1 MSGIRTRSAF
11 PRAARTDAVT
21 DEGEPGS
28 VAVAVE
34 RLRGITEAGFARLN
48 GRLDLALQRA
58 DRADADLQQ
67 LRTDHDNDMNELR
80 ADIEELKRGR
90 WPLPA
95 IGTLIALA
103 ALIVAISEAT
113 SR

>member
-1 MSGIRTRSAF
+1 MVEDT
-11 PRAARTDAVT
+11 
-21 DEGEPGS
+21 EPTS

-34 RLRGITEAGFARLN
+34 RLRGITEAGFARLG

-67 LRTDHDNDMNELR
+67 LRTDHDEDMNELR
-80 ADIEELKRGR
+80 ADIEELKKAR

-95 IGTLIALA
+95 VGALLALA
-103 ALIVAISEAT
+103 ALAVAVVEAL
-113 SR
+113 SK

>member
-1 MSGIRTRSAF
+1 MAE
-11 PRAARTDAVT
+11 
-21 DEGEPGS
+21 EGEQPTGI
-28 VAVAVE
+28 AIAVE
-34 RLRGITEAGFARLN
+34 RLRGITEAGFARLS

-67 LRTDHDNDMNELR
+67 LRKDHDEELTELR
-80 ADIEELKRGR
+80 ADVDELKKAR

-95 IGTLIALA
+95 LGTLIALA
-103 ALIVAISEAT
+103 ALVVALLDAT

>member
-1 MSGIRTRSAF
+1 VADDTEVPSI
-11 PRAARTDAVT
+11 
-21 DEGEPGS
+21 
-28 VAVAVE
+28 AVAVE

-67 LRTDHDNDMNELR
+67 LRTDHDEDMGEMR
-80 ADIEELKRGR
+80 ADIEELKRAR

-95 IGTLIALA
+95 LGTLIALA
-103 ALIVAISEAT
+103 ALIVAVFGTMT
-113 SR
+113 SK